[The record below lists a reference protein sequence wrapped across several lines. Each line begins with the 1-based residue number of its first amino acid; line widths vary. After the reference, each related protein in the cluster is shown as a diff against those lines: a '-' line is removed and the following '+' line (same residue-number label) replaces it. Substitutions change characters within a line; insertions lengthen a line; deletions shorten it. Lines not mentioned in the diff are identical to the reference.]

1 MKEDRYAWSRL
12 PDALVE
18 LVLSFLPVPAL
29 CRIRC
34 VCKAWNALCCKP
46 KFLDLCDLN
55 RGSMEE
61 YMFLPSYVLKN
72 SFRRTLCFLDLAEDR
87 WYKIP
92 TYNDDHDAATPL
104 ARLVDTE
111 PCHLAGSDGL
121 VCELCELGDNTKYL
135 KDYPVILLDPI
146 AKSRWELPALPL
158 CHDRSYFSR
167 EVVRPALVTVVDTA
181 SSSFKVF
188 FLHSKYNDS
197 QRWSDT
203 RFYVYESSS
212 GVWRGLPNPPQRLGT
227 HWYRRGVKDLEDSAV
242 FFQGKFY
249 TISYYSARWTSLV
262 LSYSLQENEWSDVL
276 AFRHKTKP
284 KYPQLHVFN
293 NRLFMGMSVSD
304 PYVRSTS
311 RQYRRHMYQV
321 VEILVNK
328 NSIRLW
334 VQIPFPGLLPSGGFY
349 SEGILQFALTFDSV
363 VIVNSDFGEALAFNV
378 KSQTFHE
385 LPRHPLE
392 PSPDIEGGSFDF
404 LNPLY
409 RAKLIT
415 LSMRNILSRSDQNAS
430 QLQIELL

>member
-1 MKEDRYAWSRL
+1 MEEDRCSWNRL
-12 PDALVE
+12 PDALGE

-104 ARLVDTE
+104 APLLDTD
-111 PCHLAGSDGL
+111 PCHLALNDGL
-121 VCELCELGDNTKYL
+121 VCELCELDDDTKNREEYQ
-135 KDYPVILLDPI
+135 VILLDPI
-146 AKSRWELPALPL
+146 AKSRWELPPLPFF
-158 CHDRSYFSR
+158 HGSTNFSR
-167 EVVRPALVTVVDTA
+167 EVLPALVTVVDTA

-188 FLHSKYNDS
+188 LLHSIHPLHE
-197 QRWSDT
+197 RPDT

-212 GVWRGLPNPPQRLGT
+212 GVWRGLPSPPQPLGKPR
-227 HWYRRGVKDLEDSAV
+227 YPGGRNDLEDSAV

-249 TISYYSARWTSLV
+249 TVSFYFARRTSLV
-262 LSYSLQENEWSDVL
+262 LSYSLQENEWSEVL
-276 AFRHKTKP
+276 AFRHKTRP
-284 KYPQLHVFN
+284 RYPQLHVFN
-293 NRLFMGMSVSD
+293 NRLFMGMLDYS
-304 PYVRSTS
+304 PYVPSTS
-311 RQYRRHMYQV
+311 PQYRRHMYKV
-321 VEILVNK
+321 EEILVNE
-328 NSIRLW
+328 NSTRLW
-334 VQIPFPGLLPSGGFY
+334 VQIPFPGLLPSGRRFY
-349 SEGILQFALTFDSV
+349 SECKLQFALTFDSV
-363 VIVNSDFGEALAFNV
+363 VIVNNSHFGQVIAFNV

-385 LPRHPLE
+385 LPRHPFQR
-392 PSPDIEGGSFDF
+392 SPDIEGGWLDF
-404 LNPLY
+404 NHLY
-409 RAKLIT
+409 RAKLMT

-430 QLQIELL
+430 QLQMELL